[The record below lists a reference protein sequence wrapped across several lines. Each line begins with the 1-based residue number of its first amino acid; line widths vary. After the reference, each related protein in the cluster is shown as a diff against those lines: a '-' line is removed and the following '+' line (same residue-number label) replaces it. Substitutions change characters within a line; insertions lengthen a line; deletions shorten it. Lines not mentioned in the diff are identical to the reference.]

1 MSNPYK
7 PGDEARYMTWEHG
20 FNSNSET
27 ECPYDPEDK
36 DTRELRGIWLKA
48 FKANPAH
55 KKKAVAESAE
65 DAIEEQFPTSS
76 GNSLDVKGLPTE
88 MLELELKRRKLG
100 DLQALHKS
108 REELNKKL
116 DLVNVKIQRLE
127 VLLGE

>member
-1 MSNPYK
+1 
-7 PGDEARYMTWEHG
+7 
-20 FNSNSET
+20 
-27 ECPYDPEDK
+27 
-36 DTRELRGIWLKA
+36 
-48 FKANPAH
+48 
-55 KKKAVAESAE
+55 
-65 DAIEEQFPTSS
+65 
-76 GNSLDVKGLPTE
+76 LDVKGLPTE